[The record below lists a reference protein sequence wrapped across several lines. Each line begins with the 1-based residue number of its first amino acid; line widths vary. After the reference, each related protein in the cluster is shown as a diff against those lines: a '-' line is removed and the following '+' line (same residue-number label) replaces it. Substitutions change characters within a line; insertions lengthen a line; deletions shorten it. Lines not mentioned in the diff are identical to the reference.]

1 MPLKFRALKAFLAAV
16 ETGSITR
23 AAAQIGLTQ
32 PSLTTSLK
40 NLERDLGVTLFDR
53 TTRSLRL
60 TAAGQEFL
68 ARIERP
74 VADLDEAYR
83 HMRDL
88 SEARLGSVVVGA
100 LPSCALALVP
110 SVISRLKAAYPN
122 LGIRLIEAHD
132 AELAMMLRTNQ
143 VEFGIASQ
151 QPDSANLD
159 FEYLLDDTF
168 MLLHPP
174 CHPITRVSEPGWAD
188 LVSHDLI
195 LLSKGSNWRAQF
207 ESAVSGMTAVPGAR
221 FDVTHMATAV
231 HMVRQ
236 GLGLTV
242 VPRLAQP
249 ALHLDG
255 LAIRPLAGRL
265 SQRRIGILYRPDR
278 SLSSGARHL
287 IALFREAAGDVAES
301 VTDRRI
307 GAATPN

>member
-1 MPLKFRALKAFLAAV
+1 MNPKYRALKAFLAAA

-23 AAAQIGLTQ
+23 AAAQLGLAQ
-32 PSLTTSLK
+32 PSLTASLK
-40 NLERDLGVTLFDR
+40 NLERELGVTLFDR

-60 TAAGQEFL
+60 TAAVQDFL
-68 ARIERP
+68 TRIERP

-88 SEARLGSVVVGA
+88 SDARLGSVVVGA

-110 SVISRLKAAYPN
+110 SVISRLKAAHPN
-122 LGIRLIEAHD
+122 LGIRLVEAHD
-132 AELAMMLRTNQ
+132 SELVTMLRTNQ
-143 VEFGIASQ
+143 VEFGVASQ
-151 QPDSANLD
+151 QPTSADLD
-159 FEYLLDDTF
+159 FEHLLDDTF
-168 MLLHPP
+168 VLLHPP

-188 LVSHDLI
+188 LVAHDLI

-207 ESAVSGMTAVPGAR
+207 ERAVSDMSAAPGAR

-255 LAIRPLAGRL
+255 LALRPLSGRL
-265 SQRRIGILYRPDR
+265 SQRRIGILSRPDR
-278 SLSSGARHL
+278 SLSSGAKHL
-287 IALFREAAGDVAES
+287 IALFREAAGEVVNSVA
-301 VTDRRI
+301 
-307 GAATPN
+307 AAPISTVRQT